1 MTTSNLTLPPL
12 PTTSQVFKCE
22 SFAYNAS
29 SDVIQ
34 AEQMADAQLKAL
46 VQEWEAM
53 LDSLKARVEDR
64 VSEELNPMV
73 YPQVGFGFGFAR
85 LAARATRRRVLLM
98 LTCFEVYG
106 PR

>member
-1 MTTSNLTLPPL
+1 M
-12 PTTSQVFKCE
+12 FKCE

-46 VQEWEAM
+46 VQEWEAV

-64 VSEELNPMV
+64 VARELDPMA
-73 YPQVGFGFGFAR
+73 YPQVCVCVCQTGGYVCVFMG
-85 LAARATRRRVLLM
+85 
-98 LTCFEVYG
+98 TCVG
-106 PR
+106 VV